1 MVQSISQNRQKL
13 AKLVDSLIQQKVIKT
28 EKVGIVMKAVDRM
41 DFMPAGTTAKE
52 AYFDSP

>member
-41 DFMPAGTTAKE
+41 DFMPAGTTAQE